1 MVAAE
6 QDQDVEVA
14 GLLGRLGGPA
24 LDATSQLVLLLDA
37 ERRVVACN
45 PVARRLL
52 DCTSGQIAGRRLAEL
67 LPEADRDRLLSEIEH
82 AIADVAAQQE
92 RLPAD
97 RWPDAGFLEVQLR
110 AGPGRFVPLSLSVAP
125 LDDPALPGGAVA
137 IGRDVS
143 TRRRV
148 QRDLD
153 VLADSFRGLAE
164 LSGLGLYRLQLRP
177 EPRFVELNGALT
189 AMLGV
194 DPATVNAEQQQLAA
208 RLPREVVRQL
218 QASRE
223 HPEAGRWPLESTW
236 QHPDGGEL
244 EIQITEVPQVDD
256 HGEVVAVTGLVRD
269 LTLQRREQA
278 ALAEALRLEQ
288 EAADQLRRVDELRR
302 VFLQAVSHELR
313 TPLTSVLG
321 FTATLRNHLDRLPPE
336 RAYEIIERAHGQA
349 GRIHNLLDDLL
360 DVDRLSRGVVDLARA
375 EVALPVVIEQ
385 GLAQA
390 GLDAE
395 LELAPLTAVVDAAK
409 LERVVVN
416 LVGNARRYAGSDA
429 QVLVVLEPGEEGWV
443 RLRVEDDGP
452 GVPEALRDRVFDPF
466 EQGPSAA
473 EAASPGTGIGLT
485 LVAEFVRLHG
495 GHVVIGD
502 SELGG
507 ASFVVEL
514 PVDGGG

>member
-1 MVAAE
+1 MEPAD
-6 QDQDVEVA
+6 QGQDVEVA
-14 GLLGRLGGPA
+14 RLLASLGGPA
-24 LDATSQLVLLLDA
+24 LHATPMVVLLLDA
-37 ERRVVACN
+37 DRRVVACN
-45 PVARRLL
+45 PAARRLL
-52 DCTSGQIAGRRLAEL
+52 GCTGQAIAGRRLVDLVREQ
-67 LPEADRDRLLSEIEH
+67 DRERHVSEIEH
-82 AIADVAAQQE
+82 AIADAAAQQE
-92 RLPAD
+92 RLAGD
-97 RWPDAGFLEVQLR
+97 RWAEAGFLDLELQ
-110 AGPGRFVPLSLSVAP
+110 ATPGRWVPLSLSFAP
-125 LDDPALPGGAVA
+125 LNDRDLPGGAVA
-137 IGRDVS
+137 IGRDVGA
-143 TRRRV
+143 RRRV

-177 EPRFVELNGALT
+177 ESYFVELNAAVT

-194 DPATVNAEQQQLAA
+194 DPATVNAEQRALAS
-208 RLPREVVRQL
+208 RLPPEVVRTL
-218 QASRE
+218 RASRE
-223 HPEAGRWPLESTW
+223 SPDAAVWPLESTW
-236 QHPDGGEL
+236 QHPDGREL
-244 EIQITEVPQVDD
+244 AIQITEVPQVDD

-269 LTLQRREQA
+269 LTAQRREQA

-349 GRIHNLLDDLL
+349 GRIHSLLDDLL
-360 DVDRLSRGVVDLARA
+360 DVDRLSRGVVDLARS
-375 EVALPVVIEQ
+375 EVALPTVIEQ
-385 GLAQA
+385 GLADA

-395 LELAPLTAVVDAAK
+395 LDLAPLIAVVDPGK

-429 QVLVVLEPGEEGWV
+429 RVLVVLEPGDEGWV

-452 GVPEALRDRVFDPF
+452 GVPETLRDRVFDPF
-466 EQGPSAA
+466 EQGPSSAS
-473 EAASPGTGIGLT
+473 AASPGTGIGLT
-485 LVAEFVRLHG
+485 LVSEFVRLHG
-495 GHVVIGD
+495 GRVTIED
-502 SELGG
+502 SALGG

-514 PVDGGG
+514 PVDGRD